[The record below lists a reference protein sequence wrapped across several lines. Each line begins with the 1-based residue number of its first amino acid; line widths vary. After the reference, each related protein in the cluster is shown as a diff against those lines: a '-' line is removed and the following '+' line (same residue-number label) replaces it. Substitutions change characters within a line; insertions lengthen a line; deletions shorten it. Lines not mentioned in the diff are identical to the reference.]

1 MAVSTPYEHSGRASQ
16 KGRTRAAL
24 VDAARSLVSEGKVP
38 TVDTVAERAAI
49 SRTTAYRYFPSQRAL
64 LGAAHPETATSSL
77 LGDDPP
83 QDVAARLDLVMREFT
98 RILMETESQQ
108 RTMLRLSLED
118 SPGDLPLRQGRAI
131 GWITEALEPLG
142 GTLPDDELRRLVLA
156 VRSVCGIEPLVWL
169 TDIGGLSAIE
179 ATELM
184 RWSAASLLRSAV
196 EGHRPTAGASAPG
209 RSRAGRGAGRRGRRP

>member
-1 MAVSTPYEHSGRASQ
+1 VSTPYEQSGRASQ

-24 VDAARSLVSEGKVP
+24 VDAARSLVSEGEVP
-38 TVDTVAERAAI
+38 TVDTVAERANI
-49 SRTTAYRYFPSQRAL
+49 SRTTAYRYFPNQRVL
-64 LGAAHPETATSSL
+64 LGAAHPETAASSL

-83 QDVAARLDLVMREFT
+83 ADVAARLDLVMREFT
-98 RILMETESQQ
+98 RILVETESQQ

-131 GWITEALEPLG
+131 GWITEALEPLAG
-142 GTLPDDELRRLVLA
+142 KLPDEELRRLVLA
-156 VRSVCGIEPLVWL
+156 VRSVCGIEALVWL
-169 TDIGGLSAIE
+169 TDIGGLSATE
-179 ATELM
+179 AAELM

-196 EGHRPTAGASAPG
+196 GGHRPTADASAPG

>member
-1 MAVSTPYEHSGRASQ
+1 VLVSTPYEKSGRASQ

-24 VDAARSLVSEGKVP
+24 VDAARSLVSEGDVP
-38 TVDTVAERAAI
+38 TVDTVAERANI
-49 SRTTAYRYFPSQRAL
+49 SRTTAYRYFPNQRAL
-64 LGAAHPETATSSL
+64 LGAAHPETAASSL

-83 QDVAARLDLVMREFT
+83 EDAATRLDLVMREFT
-98 RILMETESQQ
+98 RILLETESQQ

-131 GWITEALEPLG
+131 GWITEALEPLTG
-142 GTLPDDELRRLVLA
+142 KLPDEELRRLVLA
-156 VRSVCGIEPLVWL
+156 VRSVCGIEALVWL
-169 TDIGGLSAIE
+169 TDIGGLSATE
-179 ATELM
+179 AAELM